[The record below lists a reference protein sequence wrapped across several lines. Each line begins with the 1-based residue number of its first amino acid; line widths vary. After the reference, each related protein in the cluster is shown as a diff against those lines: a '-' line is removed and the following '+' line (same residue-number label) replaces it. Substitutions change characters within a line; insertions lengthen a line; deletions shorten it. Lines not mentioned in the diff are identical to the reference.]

1 MAAFGKEIFG
11 RVFAHMNITGLLG
24 GTATV
29 ILGIL
34 VVLVGL
40 TFSG

>member
-11 RVFAHMNITGLLG
+11 RVFAHRGVAGLLG
-24 GTATV
+24 GAPTV

-34 VVLVGL
+34 VVLIGPSL
-40 TFSG
+40 RG